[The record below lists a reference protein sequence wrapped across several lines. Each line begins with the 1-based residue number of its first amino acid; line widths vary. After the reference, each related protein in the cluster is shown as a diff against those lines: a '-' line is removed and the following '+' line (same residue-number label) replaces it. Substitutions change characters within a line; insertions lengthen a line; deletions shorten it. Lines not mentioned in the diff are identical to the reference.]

1 MLNFQNLFFYEI
13 IDDGEFSLDIK
24 DEKSTEQFTI
34 SIKCIKKK
42 SSNIHIFDIFDKFY
56 ESIGRL
62 SQHTHILKINTLYNS
77 VTNNY
82 TFKIE
87 LCELFKDKHIINILL
102 SNGDHLKLFM
112 LKAEV
117 NTPNKVSISKNEIST
132 KTSKFNS
139 LHISGRLENGEFIK
153 LHDVKFRKNAPIPI
167 NIYGYTKF
175 DPHIEREELN
185 KILKLGNIEE
195 ES

>member
-1 MLNFQNLFFYEI
+1 
-13 IDDGEFSLDIK
+13 
-24 DEKSTEQFTI
+24 
-34 SIKCIKKK
+34 
-42 SSNIHIFDIFDKFY
+42 
-56 ESIGRL
+56 
-62 SQHTHILKINTLYNS
+62 
-77 VTNNY
+77 
-82 TFKIE
+82 
-87 LCELFKDKHIINILL
+87 
-102 SNGDHLKLFM
+102 M